1 MGRAC
6 GHTARPMTARF
17 IVGIDLGTTNTVVA
31 FADTLTAGEGSLPRA
46 QVFPLPQWVAAGEV
60 ASRPSLPS
68 ARYQATEEEL
78 PEARTLHTD
87 GRAVSYRRGVHA
99 RAPGQAALWFLDA
112 GMQHVS
118 ADRVPM
124 LDLDVRA

>member
-1 MGRAC
+1 MPSWSDGA
-6 GHTARPMTARF
+6 P
-17 IVGIDLGTTNTVVA
+17 
-31 FADTLTAGEGSLPRA
+31 A
-46 QVFPLPQWVAAGEV
+46 QDGL
-60 ASRPSLPS
+60 L
-68 ARYQATEEEL
+68 
-78 PEARTLHTD
+78 RTLHTD